1 MRNDDSQSK
10 TVSFATERR
19 EILCQVT
26 RGRMASFSGCRHR
39 SMMSQTRKLIENY
52 KVDLKSVSLVKWL
65 VSSGNDLLPPI
76 LLKS

>member
-1 MRNDDSQSK
+1 MN
-10 TVSFATERR
+10 
-19 EILCQVT
+19 
-26 RGRMASFSGCRHR
+26 
-39 SMMSQTRKLIENY
+39 QTRKLIESY